1 MRLTTQRLLLRDF
14 TEADLSRDLT
24 PPTSDVT
31 AALQPFDLRDA
42 SGVRRQMREAIATS
56 RDEPRE
62 TWDLAVITVDGDRLI
77 GRAGLHLSEREP
89 KEALVWFVS
98 DPTSWN
104 QGYANEALTAVL
116 GGCFGEL
123 GLHRVTAECNPQNAG
138 AVSLFESLGLRRE
151 AHFVENANEGGR
163 WVDTAVF
170 AMLARE
176 WKARAAKPAT
186 SS

>member
-1 MRLTTQRLLLRDF
+1 MRLTTPRLLLRDF
-14 TEADLSRDLT
+14 VEADLARELLPLGPS
-24 PPTSDVT
+24 PSDG
-31 AALQPFDLRDA
+31 LQPFDLRDVP
-42 SGVRRQMREAIATS
+42 GVRRQMREAIASS

-62 TWDLAVITVDGDRLI
+62 TWDLAVVRTEGDRLI

-98 DPTSWN
+98 DPSSWN
-104 QGYANEALTAVL
+104 QGFANEALAAVL
-116 GGCFGEL
+116 KACFGEL
-123 GLHRVTAECNPQNAG
+123 SLHRVTAECNPANTG

-151 AHFVENANEGGR
+151 AHFIENANEGGR

-176 WKARAAKPAT
+176 WKARAAT
-186 SS
+186 SG